1 MRQLQQVCD
10 AVTVYLERFQ
20 SLLNGRNLYYVNLLH
35 SVVKRLTSFM
45 QARSAA
51 TSSVTTPSEVVM
63 GVNDFL
69 FQAALDNINLF
80 KLKKHILGVNLAN
93 RMGGYADA
101 TFAQRRSEG
110 EPSAGGVPFSDS
122 SSVYTHAIRSVLD
135 MLHCLTTA
143 EADGV
148 LVVNCSSS
156 NDNLNSTLKYVML
169 NPGSYF
175 KTITAEARSV
185 LLVGGTLQPF
195 SYLQDMLFPHLP
207 RSGLRLFSC
216 GHIVP
221 PSHVCA
227 LIVGTGIKDCHTTI
241 HRAFRL
247 LTISSY
253 LRSNIRVEDRGDVR
267 PSTIA
272 AVAAGVASHG
282 S

>member
-20 SLLNGRNLYYVNLLH
+20 TLLNGRNLYYVNLLH

-45 QARSAA
+45 RVRSAA
-51 TSSVTTPSEVVM
+51 TSSATTPGEVVM

-93 RMGGYADA
+93 RMGGYADSNS
-101 TFAQRRSEG
+101 AQRRPEG
-110 EPSAGGVPFSDS
+110 VPSAVGISSDSSSSSSSSS

-148 LVVNCSSS
+148 LVMNCSST
-156 NDNLNSTLKYVML
+156 NDGLDSTLKYVML

-207 RSGLRLFSC
+207 RSGLRFFSC

-227 LIVGTGIKDCHTTI
+227 LIVGTGI
-241 HRAFRL
+241 RL
-247 LTISSY
+247 MY
-253 LRSNIRVEDRGDVR
+253 G
-267 PSTIA
+267 
-272 AVAAGVASHG
+272 
-282 S
+282 